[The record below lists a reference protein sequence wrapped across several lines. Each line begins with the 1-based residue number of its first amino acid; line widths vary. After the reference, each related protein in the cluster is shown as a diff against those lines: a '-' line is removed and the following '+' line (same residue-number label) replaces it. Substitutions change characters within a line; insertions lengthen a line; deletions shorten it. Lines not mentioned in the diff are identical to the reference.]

1 MRAASVVIHFQYVP
15 VFAVLTRAF
24 TLLAANLVLA
34 PLLYVLRMGALSI
47 LNNIL
52 AVVRSLCF

>member
-24 TLLAANLVLA
+24 TLLAANLVLIA
-34 PLLYVLRMGALSI
+34 FTVTVR
-47 LNNIL
+47 L
-52 AVVRSLCF
+52 ANGCFEHFK

>member
-24 TLLAANLVLA
+24 TLLAANLVLIA
-34 PLLYVLRMGALSI
+34 FTVR
-47 LNNIL
+47 L
-52 AVVRSLCF
+52 ANGCFEHFK